1 MIYFDKTLP
10 GASEGI
16 RTPDQ
21 LITNQSLYLL
31 SYAGRLT
38 PSIYK

>member
-31 SYAGRLT
+31 SYAGR
-38 PSIYK
+38 IV